1 MILCKKKETTKSIR
15 EKSKIDILQELVDQ
29 QNKELI
35 NYRWAAQN
43 YNELKEKQK
52 ELDEL
57 IKEHTELCDE
67 ARKQVEEYTKLN
79 RELKKTIADCKRYMQ
94 EAIELNK

>member
-43 YNELKEKQK
+43 YN